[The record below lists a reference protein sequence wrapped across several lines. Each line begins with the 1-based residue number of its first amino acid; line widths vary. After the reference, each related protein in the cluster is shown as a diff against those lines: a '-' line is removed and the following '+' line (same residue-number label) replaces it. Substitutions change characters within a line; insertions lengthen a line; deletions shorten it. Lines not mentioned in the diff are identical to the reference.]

1 MLNINIVI
9 LMDSTKIVYVPDSIG
24 NIDKIIARKIQ
35 KYKFQDK
42 NNKKIINFTI
52 TDDYVSVDDV
62 KQLLIN
68 QENKCYVCYDTVVT
82 KEWQSRCLYQFIL
95 DRIDNRLPHNKGNV
109 LICCYYCNCISPP
122 TTYTID
128 DNDCDMYFKLCES
141 KCHTIK
147 KYITRKRYN
156 IPKEEIIGFLINSG

>member
-1 MLNINIVI
+1 
-9 LMDSTKIVYVPDSIG
+9 MDSAKIVYVPDSIG

-42 NNKKIINFTI
+42 NNKKLINFTI

-82 KEWQSRCLYQFIL
+82 KEWQSRCLYQFTL
-95 DRIDNRLPHNKGNV
+95 DRIDEKLPHNKNNV

-122 TTYTID
+122 ASTNID
-128 DNDCDMYFKLCES
+128 DSDCDVFFKLCES
-141 KCHTIK
+141 KCHTVK
-147 KYITRKRYN
+147 KYITRKRYY
-156 IPKEEIIGFLINSG
+156 IPKEEIIGFLINII